1 MFINAFLAHTFIYV
15 CVYFMQ
21 RSSTVGLR
29 PPRDGVKVLQRRL
42 ILRYFLLCYILV
54 KSTKIELKSILIN
67 TYKYSIKRANIL
79 CPTALGRG
87 TL

>member
-67 TYKYSIKRANIL
+67 TYKYSIKEQIFCAQL
-79 CPTALGRG
+79 PSAL
-87 TL
+87 